1 MRICTYIPKSQ
12 QTTSQWSGGTT
23 TELFIHPQGSNYQRR
38 DFLFRISSAR
48 VEQEESVFTRLD
60 GFDRHLM
67 VLEGE
72 LEIVHR
78 GHHQKKMK
86 PFDTDY
92 FMGEWETSAKG
103 CVTDFNLMLAQGL
116 TGELKQLYLEKEGSY
131 SINPA
136 EWDYVAIY
144 IWQGSANLEYQLTTL
159 QQSDFIIFELEGD
172 DEPILV
178 SPSAEKN
185 ILIYCQIKNKPY

>member
-1 MRICTYIPKSQ
+1 M
-12 QTTSQWSGGTT
+12 
-23 TELFIHPQGSNYQRR
+23 
-38 DFLFRISSAR
+38 FRISSAK
-48 VEQEESVFTRLD
+48 VEQEESVFTRLE
-60 GFDRHLM
+60 GFNRHLM

-72 LEIVHR
+72 LEIIHL

-92 FMGEWETSAKG
+92 FMGDWETSAKG

-116 TGELKQLYLEKEGSY
+116 KGELKQLCLEKEGSH

-136 EWDYVAIY
+136 GWDFVAIY
-144 IWQGSANLEYQLTTL
+144 IWRGSANVGIHPTTL
-159 QQSDFIIFELEGD
+159 TQGDFIIFELEGD

-178 SPSAEKN
+178 SSSTER
-185 ILIYCQIKNKPY
+185 IIMVCCQIKNKPI

>member
-1 MRICTYIPKSQ
+1 MRYQLIQKSQ

-23 TELFIHPQGSNYQRR
+23 TELFIHPHGSNYQQR

-48 VEQEESVFTRLD
+48 VEQEESVFTRLE
-60 GFDRHLM
+60 GFKRHLM

-72 LEIVHR
+72 LEIIHH

-131 SINPA
+131 SINP
-136 EWDYVAIY
+136 EGWDYVAIY

>member
-1 MRICTYIPKSQ
+1 MKYQLIPSSQ
-12 QTTSQWSGGTT
+12 QTTSHWSGGTT

-38 DFLFRISSAR
+38 DFLLRFSSAR

-72 LEIVHR
+72 LEIIHH

-92 FMGEWETSAKG
+92 FMGDWETSAKG

-131 SINPA
+131 LINP
-136 EWDYVAIY
+136 EGWDYVAIY
-144 IWQGSANLEYQLTTL
+144 ICQGSANLDGQSLTL
-159 QQSDFIIFELEGD
+159 EKGDFIIFELMEG
-172 DEPILV
+172 DEPIML
-178 SPSAEKN
+178 SPSTEGT
-185 ILIYCQIKNKPY
+185 IMVCCQIRNNRL